1 MGYINGQLYIG
12 NVKGVLIMYSKKIY
26 GVSPYLD
33 IPKKEQDDK
42 EEIEIKRETNL
53 LEYLPSFYHNSDI
66 IKSFMESSSIEADT
80 LKAYVEDLS
89 KNLYVKTAT
98 WGLDLFEEELGLIT
112 DKSIS
117 YEERRERIL
126 AKKRGNGTTTKKMIK
141 NTAEAF
147 SGGEVDVI
155 ENFNDYSF
163 VVKFVGIKGI
173 PKNLALFKQMIEE
186 IKPAH
191 LNYELAFTY
200 TVWSMVMDKSLIWN
214 NINNETWLE
223 LMGY

>member
-1 MGYINGQLYIG
+1 MG
-12 NVKGVLIMYSKKIY
+12 
-26 GVSPYLD
+26 D
-33 IPKKEQDDK
+33 I
-42 EEIEIKRETNL
+42 NL
-53 LEYLPSFYHNSDI
+53 LDYLPSFYHNSNI
-66 IKSFMESSSIEADT
+66 IKSFIDSNSIEANI
-80 LKAYVEDLS
+80 LKDYVEDLS

-98 WGLDLFEEELGLIT
+98 WGLDLFEEELGLAT

-126 AKKRGNGTTTKKMIK
+126 AKKRGNGTTTKAMIK

-147 SGGEVDVI
+147 SGGEVEVI

-163 VVKFVGIKGI
+163 VVKFVGVLGI
-173 PKNLALFKQMIEE
+173 PKNLTLFKNMIEE

-200 TVWSMVMDKSLIWN
+200 TVWSMVMAKSNTWN
-214 NINNETWLE
+214 DFNNKTWVE
-223 LMGY
+223 LMTYEG

>member
-1 MGYINGQLYIG
+1 
-12 NVKGVLIMYSKKIY
+12 MYSKKIY
-26 GVSPYLD
+26 GVSSYLD
-33 IPKKEQDDK
+33 IPEEQ
-42 EEIEIKRETNL
+42 EENIEIEIKREANL

-66 IKSFMESSSIEADT
+66 IKTFMESNSIEVDT
-80 LKAYVEDLS
+80 LKAYIEDLI
-89 KNLYVKTAT
+89 KNLYIKTAT
-98 WGLDLFEEELGLIT
+98 WGLDLFEEELGLAT

-126 AKKRGNGTTTKKMIK
+126 AKKRGNGTTTKAMIK

-147 SGGEVDVI
+147 SGGEVEVM

-173 PKNLALFKQMIEE
+173 PKNLTLFKNMIEE

-200 TVWSMVMDKSLIWN
+200 TVWNMIMSKKSIWN
-214 NINNETWLE
+214 DFSNKTWVD
-223 LMGY
+223 LMSYEG

>member
-1 MGYINGQLYIG
+1 
-12 NVKGVLIMYSKKIY
+12 MYSKKIY

-33 IPKKEQDDK
+33 IPKKEQDK
-42 EEIEIKRETNL
+42 EEIEIKRETDL
-53 LEYLPSFYHNSDI
+53 LEYLPSFYHNSDV
-66 IKSFMESSSIEADT
+66 IKSFMESNSIEVDT

-89 KNLYVKTAT
+89 KNLYIKTAT
-98 WGLDLFEEELGLIT
+98 WGLDLFEEELGLAT

-126 AKKRGNGTTTKKMIK
+126 AKKRGNGTTTKAMIK

-147 SGGEVDVI
+147 SGGEVEVI

-173 PKNLALFKQMIEE
+173 PKNLTLFKNMIEE

-200 TVWSMVMDKSLIWN
+200 TVWNMVMATDN
-214 NINNETWLE
+214 TWSDFNSKTWVE
-223 LMGY
+223 LMTYEG

>member
-1 MGYINGQLYIG
+1 
-12 NVKGVLIMYSKKIY
+12 MYSKKIY

-33 IPKKEQDDK
+33 IPKKAQDK
-42 EEIEIKRETNL
+42 EEIEIKRETDL
-53 LEYLPSFYHNSDI
+53 LEYLPSFYHNSDV
-66 IKSFMESSSIEADT
+66 IKSFMESNSIEVDT

-89 KNLYVKTAT
+89 KNLYIKTAT
-98 WGLDLFEEELGLIT
+98 WGLDLFEEELGLAT

-126 AKKRGNGTTTKKMIK
+126 AKKRGNGTTTKAMIK

-147 SGGEVDVI
+147 SGGEVEVI
-155 ENFNDYSF
+155 EDFNDYSF

-173 PKNLALFKQMIEE
+173 PKNLTLFKNMIEE

-200 TVWSMVMDKSLIWN
+200 TVWNMVMATDN
-214 NINNETWLE
+214 TWSDFNSKTWVE
-223 LMGY
+223 LMTYEG

>member
-1 MGYINGQLYIG
+1 
-12 NVKGVLIMYSKKIY
+12 MYSKKIY
-26 GVSPYLD
+26 GVSSYLD
-33 IPKKEQDDK
+33 IPSKHEEDDK
-42 EEIEIKRETNL
+42 VEIKRETDL
-53 LEYLPSFYHNSDI
+53 LECLPSFYHNSDI
-66 IKSFMESSSIEADT
+66 IKAFMESNSVEVDT
-80 LKAYVEDLS
+80 LKAYMDDLI

-98 WGLDLFEEELGLIT
+98 WGLDLFEEELGLTT

-126 AKKRGNGTTTKKMIK
+126 AKKRGNGTTTKAMIK

-147 SGGEVDVI
+147 SGGEVEVI

-163 VVKFVGIKGI
+163 VVKFVGVKGI
-173 PKNLALFKQMIEE
+173 PKNLALFKKMIEE

-200 TVWSMVMDKSLIWN
+200 TVWSMVMAKSNIWN
-214 NINNETWLE
+214 DFNNKTWVE
-223 LMGY
+223 LMAYEG

>member
-1 MGYINGQLYIG
+1 
-12 NVKGVLIMYSKKIY
+12 MYSKKTY
-26 GVSPYLD
+26 GVSSYLD
-33 IPKKEQDDK
+33 IEKVKEEQDK
-42 EEIEIKRETNL
+42 IEIKREADL
-53 LEYLPSFYHNSDI
+53 LEYLPSFYHNSDV
-66 IKSFMESSSIEADT
+66 IKTFMESNSIEVDT
-80 LKAYVEDLS
+80 LKAYIEDLI

-98 WGLDLFEEELGLIT
+98 WGLDLFEEELGLTT

-126 AKKRGNGTTTKKMIK
+126 AKKRGNGTTTKAMIK

-147 SGGEVDVI
+147 SGGEVEVV

-163 VVKFVGIKGI
+163 VVKFVGVKGI
-173 PKNLALFKQMIEE
+173 PKNLTLFKNMIEE

-200 TVWSMVMDKSLIWN
+200 TVWNMVMATDNTWN
-214 NINNETWLE
+214 DFNNKTWVE
-223 LMGY
+223 LMTYEG

>member
-1 MGYINGQLYIG
+1 
-12 NVKGVLIMYSKKIY
+12 MYSKKTY
-26 GVSPYLD
+26 GVSSYLD
-33 IPKKEQDDK
+33 IEKVKEEQDK
-42 EEIEIKRETNL
+42 IEIKREADL
-53 LEYLPSFYHNSDI
+53 LEYLPSFYHNSDV
-66 IKSFMESSSIEADT
+66 IKTFMESNSIEVDT
-80 LKAYVEDLS
+80 LKAYIEDLS

-98 WGLDLFEEELGLIT
+98 WGLDLFEEELGLAT

-126 AKKRGNGTTTKKMIK
+126 AKKRGNGTTTKAMIK

-147 SGGEVDVI
+147 SGGEVEVI

-163 VVKFVGIKGI
+163 VVKFVGVKGI
-173 PKNLALFKQMIEE
+173 PKNLTLFKNMIEE

-200 TVWSMVMDKSLIWN
+200 TVWSMVMATDNTWN
-214 NINNETWLE
+214 DFSSKTWVE
-223 LMGY
+223 LMTYEG

>member
-1 MGYINGQLYIG
+1 
-12 NVKGVLIMYSKKIY
+12 MYSKKIY
-26 GVSPYLD
+26 GVSSYLD
-33 IPKKEQDDK
+33 IPKDYMQD

-66 IKSFMESSSIEADT
+66 IKFFMESNSVEVDI
-80 LKAYVEDLS
+80 LKAYMNDLI

-98 WGLDLFEEELGLIT
+98 WGLDLFEEELGLTT
-112 DKSIS
+112 DKSAS

-155 ENFNDYSF
+155 ENFSDYSF
-163 VVKFVGIKGI
+163 IVKFVGVKGI

-200 TVWSMVMDKSLIWN
+200 TVWSMVMAKNNIWN
-214 NINNETWLE
+214 DFNNKTWVE
-223 LMGY
+223 LMAYEG

>member
-1 MGYINGQLYIG
+1 
-12 NVKGVLIMYSKKIY
+12 MYSKKIY

-33 IPKKEQDDK
+33 ILKVQE
-42 EEIEIKRETNL
+42 ENNEIEIKREANL

-66 IKSFMESSSIEADT
+66 IKSFVESNNIEVDT

-98 WGLDLFEEELGLIT
+98 WGLDLFEEELGLTT
-112 DKSIS
+112 DKSVS

-126 AKKRGNGTTTKKMIK
+126 AKKRGNGTTTKAMIK

-147 SGGEVDVI
+147 SGGEVEVI
-155 ENFNDYSF
+155 ENFSDYSF
-163 VVKFVGIKGI
+163 IVKFVGVKGI
-173 PKNLALFKQMIEE
+173 PKNLALFKKMIEE

-200 TVWSMVMDKSLIWN
+200 TVWSMVMAKNNIWN
-214 NINNETWLE
+214 DFSNKTWVE
-223 LMGY
+223 LMSYEG

>member
-1 MGYINGQLYIG
+1 
-12 NVKGVLIMYSKKIY
+12 MYSKKIY

-53 LEYLPSFYHNSDI
+53 LEYLPSFYHNSDV
-66 IKSFMESSSIEADT
+66 IKSFMESNSIEVDT
-80 LKAYVEDLS
+80 LKAYIEDLS

-98 WGLDLFEEELGLIT
+98 WGLDLFEEELGLVT

-126 AKKRGNGTTTKKMIK
+126 AKKRGNGTTTKAMIK

-147 SGGEVDVI
+147 SGGEVEVI

-163 VVKFVGIKGI
+163 VVKFVGVLGI
-173 PKNLALFKQMIEE
+173 PKNLTLFKNMIEE

-200 TVWSMVMDKSLIWN
+200 VVWDIAKKFSWESISHKTWTQLKA
-214 NINNETWLE
+214 NEGE
-223 LMGY
+223 V

>member
-1 MGYINGQLYIG
+1 M
-12 NVKGVLIMYSKKIY
+12 
-26 GVSPYLD
+26 
-33 IPKKEQDDK
+33 
-42 EEIEIKRETNL
+42 EIKREADL
-53 LEYLPSFYHNSDI
+53 LEYLPSFYHNSDVI
-66 IKSFMESSSIEADT
+66 RSFMESNSIEVDT
-80 LKAYVEDLS
+80 LKAYIEDLS

-98 WGLDLFEEELGLIT
+98 WGLDLFEEELGLAT

-126 AKKRGNGTTTKKMIK
+126 AKKRGNGTTTKTMIK

-147 SGGEVDVI
+147 SGGEVEVI

-173 PKNLALFKQMIEE
+173 PKNLTLFKNMIEE

-200 TVWSMVMDKSLIWN
+200 TVWNMVMATDNTWN
-214 NINNETWLE
+214 DFNNKTWVE
-223 LMGY
+223 LMTYEG

>member
-1 MGYINGQLYIG
+1 
-12 NVKGVLIMYSKKIY
+12 MYSKKIY
-26 GVSPYLD
+26 GVSSYLD
-33 IPKKEQDDK
+33 IPSKHEEDDK
-42 EEIEIKRETNL
+42 VEIKRETDL

-66 IKSFMESSSIEADT
+66 IKSFMESNSIEVDI
-80 LKAYVEDLS
+80 LKAYMNDLI

-98 WGLDLFEEELGLIT
+98 WGLDLFEEELGLVT

-126 AKKRGNGTTTKKMIK
+126 AKKRGNGTTTKAMIK

-147 SGGEVDVI
+147 SGGEVEVI

-163 VVKFVGIKGI
+163 IVKFVGVKGI
-173 PKNLALFKQMIEE
+173 PKNLALFKKMIEE

-200 TVWSMVMDKSLIWN
+200 TVWSMVMAKSNIWN
-214 NINNETWLE
+214 DFNNKTWVE
-223 LMGY
+223 LMAYEG

>member
-1 MGYINGQLYIG
+1 
-12 NVKGVLIMYSKKIY
+12 MYSKKIY
-26 GVSPYLD
+26 GVSSYLD
-33 IPKKEQDDK
+33 IPSKHEEDDK
-42 EEIEIKRETNL
+42 VEIKRETDL

-66 IKSFMESSSIEADT
+66 IKSFMESNSIEVDI
-80 LKAYVEDLS
+80 LKAYMNDLV

-98 WGLDLFEEELGLIT
+98 WGLDLFEEELGLVT

-126 AKKRGNGTTTKKMIK
+126 AKKRGNGTTTKAMIK

-147 SGGEVDVI
+147 SGGEVEVI

-163 VVKFVGIKGI
+163 IVKFVGVKGI
-173 PKNLALFKQMIEE
+173 PKNLALFKKMIEE

-200 TVWSMVMDKSLIWN
+200 TVWNMVMAKSNIWN
-214 NINNETWLE
+214 DFNNKTWVE
-223 LMGY
+223 LMAYEG

>member
-1 MGYINGQLYIG
+1 
-12 NVKGVLIMYSKKIY
+12 MYSKKTY
-26 GVSPYLD
+26 EVSSYLD
-33 IPKKEQDDK
+33 IEKVKEEQDK
-42 EEIEIKRETNL
+42 IEIKREADL
-53 LEYLPSFYHNSDI
+53 LEYLPSFYHNSDVI
-66 IKSFMESSSIEADT
+66 RSFMESNSIEVDT
-80 LKAYVEDLS
+80 LKAYIEDLS

-98 WGLDLFEEELGLIT
+98 WGLDLFEEELGLTT

-126 AKKRGNGTTTKKMIK
+126 AKKRGNGTTTKAMIK

-147 SGGEVDVI
+147 SGGEVEVI

-173 PKNLALFKQMIEE
+173 PKNLTLFKNMIEE

-200 TVWSMVMDKSLIWN
+200 TVWNMIMSKSNVWSNFNDK
-214 NINNETWLE
+214 TWVE
-223 LMGY
+223 LMTYEG

>member
-1 MGYINGQLYIG
+1 
-12 NVKGVLIMYSKKIY
+12 MYSKKIY
-26 GVSPYLD
+26 GVSSYLD
-33 IPKKEQDDK
+33 IEKVKEEQDK
-42 EEIEIKRETNL
+42 IEIKRETDL
-53 LEYLPSFYHNSDI
+53 LEYLPSFYHNSDV
-66 IKSFMESSSIEADT
+66 IKSFMESNSIEVDT
-80 LKAYVEDLS
+80 LKAYIEDLS

-98 WGLDLFEEELGLIT
+98 WGLDLFEEELGLVT

-126 AKKRGNGTTTKKMIK
+126 AKKRGNGTTTKAMIK

-147 SGGEVDVI
+147 SGGEVEVI

-163 VVKFVGIKGI
+163 MVKFVGVKGI
-173 PKNLALFKQMIEE
+173 PKNLALFKNMLEE

-200 TVWSMVMDKSLIWN
+200 TVWNMIMSKSNLWN
-214 NINNETWLE
+214 DFKNKTWLD
-223 LMGY
+223 LMSYEG

>member
-1 MGYINGQLYIG
+1 MG

-33 IPKKEQDDK
+33 IPKKEQDK
-42 EEIEIKRETNL
+42 EEIEIKRETDL
-53 LEYLPSFYHNSDI
+53 LDYLPSFYYNSDI
-66 IKSFMESSSIEADT
+66 VKAFVESNSIEVDT
-80 LKAYVEDLS
+80 LKAYVDDLV

-98 WGLDLFEEELGLIT
+98 WGLDLFEEELGLVT

-126 AKKRGNGTTTKKMIK
+126 AKKRGNGTTTKAMIK

-147 SGGEVDVI
+147 SGGEVEVI

-163 VVKFVGIKGI
+163 VVKFVGVKGI
-173 PKNLALFKQMIEE
+173 PKNLTLFKNMIEE

-200 TVWSMVMDKSLIWN
+200 TVWSMIMAKSNSWDDFN
-214 NINNETWLE
+214 NKTWVE
-223 LMGY
+223 LMTYEG

>member
-1 MGYINGQLYIG
+1 
-12 NVKGVLIMYSKKIY
+12 MYSKKIY

-33 IPKKEQDDK
+33 IPKKAQDK
-42 EEIEIKRETNL
+42 EEIEIKRETDL
-53 LEYLPSFYHNSDI
+53 LEYLPSFYHNSDV
-66 IKSFMESSSIEADT
+66 IKSFMESNSIEVDT

-98 WGLDLFEEELGLIT
+98 WGLDLFEEELGLVT

-126 AKKRGNGTTTKKMIK
+126 AKKRGNGTTTKAMIK

-147 SGGEVDVI
+147 SGGEVEVI

-173 PKNLALFKQMIEE
+173 PKNLTLFKNMIEE

-200 TVWSMVMDKSLIWN
+200 TVWNMVMATDN
-214 NINNETWLE
+214 TWSDFNSKTWVE
-223 LMGY
+223 LMTYEG